1 MRDIA
6 TRFFVFAT
14 LLCGATLPVAAQ
26 SAAGTA
32 RLPVLMDEEAE
43 IALARSAAPA
53 AISSDAD
60 IWVLR
65 RGGHVKV
72 KSGSTGVACLVTRDH
87 PESLYPMCYDA
98 AGARTI
104 LPIALR
110 EQKLREQ
117 GWTAERIAADV
128 AAAIEKGELAVP
140 ERSAIAWMQSADQVI
155 YNGQDGPRVGAW
167 RPHIMIYWPYATES
181 TTGVTPLADGDFM
194 IREPG
199 TPTAHLII
207 ISRDWAQR

>member
-32 RLPVLMDEEAE
+32 GLPVLMDEEAE

-128 AAAIEKGELAVP
+128 AAAIE
-140 ERSAIAWMQSADQVI
+140 
-155 YNGQDGPRVGAW
+155 
-167 RPHIMIYWPYATES
+167 
-181 TTGVTPLADGDFM
+181 
-194 IREPG
+194 
-199 TPTAHLII
+199 
-207 ISRDWAQR
+207 